1 MSLKTNRARQGVNPN
16 LALTPKSPF
25 IEIKGLT
32 YYAQF

>member
-1 MSLKTNRARQGVNPN
+1 MSLKTNRARQGGNPN

-25 IEIKGLT
+25 KEIKGLT